1 MGDQESSAESDVPSM
16 QSIADGLRGR
26 YRTLEEM
33 VIEAVRSAILT
44 GVFAPGAKLPQ
55 DQIAEALG
63 VSRIPVR
70 SALRWLE
77 SEGLVVF
84 QAHRGA
90 TVSTLTPEDV
100 AEIYEIRVRLE
111 KFALRSACERVTAQ
125 NLAELEALAEEM
137 DRAAE
142 AEPEDWYA
150 ARQRFYRRLYEI
162 GKVPRTATLI
172 DRLRGE
178 VGRYLERVRGPEPHG
193 HKVIIA
199 AMRSG
204 DPVAAEEWLD
214 NHLSQVS
221 KSIQETVRVAHAET
235 AAK

>member
-1 MGDQESSAESDVPSM
+1 MNSGAFGIDSEVPTM

-26 YRTLEEM
+26 YKTLEEL
-33 VIEAVRSAILT
+33 VIEAVRTAILS

-55 DQIAEALG
+55 DQIAEDLG

-77 SEGLVVF
+77 SDGLVVF

-90 TVSTLTPEDV
+90 TVSTLNPEQV
-100 AEIYEIRVRLE
+100 AEIYEIRARLE
-111 KFALRSACERVTAQ
+111 KFALKSACERVTPQ
-125 NLAELEALAEEM
+125 DLAELEALADEM

-142 AEPEDWYA
+142 ADPGEWYT

-162 GKVPRTATLI
+162 GKVPRTAALI

-178 VGRYLERVRGPEPHG
+178 VGRYLDRVRAPDPHS
-193 HKVIIA
+193 HRVIIE

-204 DPVAAEEWLD
+204 DPLSAEEWLD
-214 NHLSQVS
+214 NHLAHVS
-221 KSIQETVRVAHAET
+221 KSIQETVRAAHPESS
-235 AAK
+235 AK

>member
-1 MGDQESSAESDVPSM
+1 
-16 QSIADGLRGR
+16 
-26 YRTLEEM
+26 M
-33 VIEAVRSAILT
+33 VIEAVRTAILS

-55 DQIAEALG
+55 DQIAEALE

-84 QAHRGA
+84 QAHKGA

-100 AEIYEIRVRLE
+100 AEIYEIRARLE
-111 KFALRSACERVTAQ
+111 KFALRSACERVTPE
-125 NLAELEALAEEM
+125 NLAELEALAEQM
-137 DRAAE
+137 DRAAGGE
-142 AEPEDWYA
+142 REGWYA

-162 GKVPRTATLI
+162 GEVPRTATLI

-178 VGRYLERVRGPEPHG
+178 VGRYLDRLRAPNPEG
-193 HKVIIA
+193 HKIIIE

-204 DPVAAEEWLD
+204 DPATAEGWLD
-214 NHLSQVS
+214 DHLSQVS
-221 KSIQETVRVAHAET
+221 KSIQETVRAAHAE
-235 AAK
+235 KPVE